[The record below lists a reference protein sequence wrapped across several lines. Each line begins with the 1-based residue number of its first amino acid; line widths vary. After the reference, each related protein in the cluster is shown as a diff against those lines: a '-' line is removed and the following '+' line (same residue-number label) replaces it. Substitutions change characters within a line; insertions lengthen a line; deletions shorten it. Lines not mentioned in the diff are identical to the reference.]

1 MKSKLDVHKVKL
13 IRNLNFR
20 PQSAENTQ
28 KTIKRDKE
36 NHENIHD
43 LQGKSPHKLSWPI
56 PMNSY
61 HPSTG
66 LFIKDSNQQLND

>member
-28 KTIKRDKE
+28 KNIKRDKE

-43 LQGKSPHKLSWPI
+43 L
-56 PMNSY
+56 
-61 HPSTG
+61 
-66 LFIKDSNQQLND
+66 

>member
-1 MKSKLDVHKVKL
+1 MKTKLDVHKVKL

-28 KTIKRDKE
+28 KSIRINQE
-36 NHENIHD
+36 NNENIHELD
-43 LQGKSPHKLSWPI
+43 GKSPHKLSWPI
-56 PMNSY
+56 PMNSF

-66 LFIKDSNQQLND
+66 LFIKDSN